1 MSKKTILLSK
11 FQIQAKIDRIVH
23 QIHELCHSEEEVII
37 CGIIPGNG
45 SIIANRVA
53 NQLESVSSIKIK
65 RTTIEINKDNP
76 LADKINCELR
86 SEDYANKTII
96 IVDDVSNSGKTL
108 MYAAKYFLESP
119 IKAIRPLVLVD
130 RNHSVYPIKPSFV
143 GLTVSTTLQDHIHV
157 EINAVDE
164 AVYLV

>member
-1 MSKKTILLSK
+1 MSAKTTLLSK
-11 FQIQAKIDRIVH
+11 EQIQAKLNRIVH
-23 QIHELCHSEEEVII
+23 QIHELCFSEEEIII

-45 SIIANRVA
+45 STIAERVA
-53 NQLESVSSIKIK
+53 DQLETISSIRIN
-65 RTTIEINKDNP
+65 RTSIEINKDNP
-76 LADKINCELR
+76 LADKIKCNLR
-86 SEDYANKTII
+86 SEEYANKTVV

-157 EINAVDE
+157 EMNADQE
-164 AVYLV
+164 AVYLI

>member
-1 MSKKTILLSK
+1 MSVKTILLSK
-11 FQIQAKIDRIVH
+11 EQIQAKINRIVH
-23 QIHELCHSEEEVII
+23 QIHELCFSEEEIII
-37 CGIIPGNG
+37 CGITPGNG
-45 SIIANRVA
+45 STIAERVA
-53 NQLESVSSIKIK
+53 DDLKTISSIKIN
-65 RTTIEINKDNP
+65 RTTIEINKENP
-76 LADKINCELR
+76 LESKIKCELR
-86 SEDYANKTII
+86 SEEYANKTIV

-157 EINAVDE
+157 EMNANDE
-164 AVYLV
+164 AVYLI

>member
-1 MSKKTILLSK
+1 MGDKTVLLNK
-11 FQIQAKIDRIVH
+11 DQIEAKINRMVH
-23 QIHELCHSEEEVII
+23 EIHEMCFAEEEII
-37 CGIIPGNG
+37 FCGITPGNG
-45 SIIANRVA
+45 SIISDRIVKK
-53 NQLESVSSIKIK
+53 LTSISTIKIK
-65 RTTIEINKDNP
+65 KVTIEINKSNP
-76 LADKINCELR
+76 LAEKINCVLR
-86 SEDYANKTII
+86 SEEYANKTVV

-157 EINAVDE
+157 EMNAKEE
-164 AVYLV
+164 AVYLI

>member
-1 MSKKTILLSK
+1 MVPKTILLGKEEIKSK
-11 FQIQAKIDRIVH
+11 INRIVH
-23 QIHELCHSEEEVII
+23 QIHELCFAEEEIII
-37 CGIIPGNG
+37 CGITPGNG
-45 SIIANRVA
+45 SIIAKRVVD
-53 NQLESVSSIKIK
+53 QLQSISSIKIIL
-65 RTTIEINKDNP
+65 TTIEINKDNP
-76 LADKINCELR
+76 LASKIKCELR
-86 SEDYANKTII
+86 SEEYANKTVVL
-96 IVDDVSNSGKTL
+96 VDDVSNSGKTL

-157 EINAVDE
+157 EMNAEEE

>member
-1 MSKKTILLSK
+1 MSAKTTLLSK
-11 FQIQAKIDRIVH
+11 EQIQAKLNRIVH
-23 QIHELCHSEEEVII
+23 QIHELCFSEEEIII
-37 CGIIPGNG
+37 CGITPGNG
-45 SIIANRVA
+45 STIAERVA
-53 NQLESVSSIKIK
+53 DQLETISSIKIN
-65 RTTIEINKDNP
+65 RTSIEINKDNP
-76 LADKINCELR
+76 LADKIKCKLR
-86 SEDYANKTII
+86 SEEYANKTVV

-157 EINAVDE
+157 EMNADEE
-164 AVYLV
+164 AVYLI

>member
-1 MSKKTILLSK
+1 MSTKTVLLSK
-11 FQIQAKIDRIVH
+11 EQIQSKINRIVH
-23 QIHELCHSEEEVII
+23 QIHEMCFSEKEIII
-37 CGIIPGNG
+37 CGITPGNG
-45 SIIANRVA
+45 SIIAERVSD
-53 NQLESVSSIKIK
+53 QLECISSLNIK
-65 RTTIEINKDNP
+65 RSIIEINKDNP
-76 LADKINCELR
+76 LADKIKCKLR
-86 SEDYANKTII
+86 SEEYANKTVV

-143 GLTVSTTLQDHIHV
+143 GITVSTTLQDHIHV
-157 EINAVDE
+157 EINEQEE

>member
-1 MSKKTILLSK
+1 MSAKTILLSK
-11 FQIQAKIDRIVH
+11 EQIQAKLNRIVH
-23 QIHELCHSEEEVII
+23 QIHELCFSEGEIII
-37 CGIIPGNG
+37 CGITPGNG
-45 SIIANRVA
+45 STIAERVA
-53 NQLESVSSIKIK
+53 DQLETISSIKIN

-76 LADKINCELR
+76 LADKIKCKLR
-86 SEDYANKTII
+86 SEEYANKTVV

-157 EINAVDE
+157 EMNADQE
-164 AVYLV
+164 AVYLI

>member
-1 MSKKTILLSK
+1 MGTKTILLSK
-11 FQIQAKIDRIVH
+11 EEIQSKINRIVH
-23 QIHELCHSEEEVII
+23 QIHELCFAEEEIII
-37 CGIIPGNG
+37 CGITPGNG
-45 SIIANRVA
+45 STIAQRVA
-53 NQLESVSSIKIK
+53 DQLKSISSIKINM
-65 RTTIEINKDNP
+65 TAIEINKDNP
-76 LADKINCELR
+76 LASKIKCELR
-86 SEDYANKTII
+86 SEEYANKTVV

-157 EINAVDE
+157 EMNAKEE
-164 AVYLV
+164 AVYLI

>member
-1 MSKKTILLSK
+1 MKTILLNK
-11 FQIQAKIDRIVH
+11 EQIQAKINRIVH
-23 QIHELCHSEEEVII
+23 QIHELCHSEEEIII

-45 SIIANRVA
+45 SIIADRVA
-53 NQLESVSSIKIK
+53 KQLESISSIKIN
-65 RTTIEINKDNP
+65 RTEIEINKSSP
-76 LADKINCELR
+76 LADKIKCALR
-86 SEDYANKTII
+86 SEEYANKTIV

-157 EINAVDE
+157 EMNAKEE